1 MKRLSHASPVLALAP
16 ALALLLALAP
26 TPLLAQGQGQAPAAR
41 GADDDCAFLERS
53 FQEVYDGLRHQ
64 GAAGG
69 QGQGQQGGALERVA
83 QQNPQLATMFVE
95 IQQNIIL
102 MHQGRGCDA
111 SRLVDLARRETSRYA
126 NR

>member
-1 MKRLSHASPVLALAP
+1 MNRLILAI
-16 ALALLLALAP
+16 LALAP
-26 TPLLAQGQGQAPAAR
+26 TPLLAQGQNQGSTAR

-53 FQEVYDGLRHQ
+53 FQEVYDGLRHR
-64 GAAGG
+64 GAPRGG
-69 QGQGQQGGALERVA
+69 QGQGQQAGALERVA
-83 QQNPQLATMFVE
+83 QQNPQLVTMFVE

-111 SRLVDLARRETSRYA
+111 SRLVDLARQETARYG